1 MNEKQKWL
9 VAFGRG
15 WVDRT
20 EIENSGEMLFSV
32 YVELARS
39 YNLEFDVE
47 KDKVKLRLKNEHIR
61 V

>member
-1 MNEKQKWL
+1 MNEEQMWL

-15 WVDRT
+15 WVDRF
-20 EIENSGEMLFSV
+20 EIEDSGDMLFSV
-32 YVELARS
+32 YVTLARS

-47 KDKVKLRLKNEHIR
+47 KDKVKLRVKNEHIS

>member
-1 MNEKQKWL
+1 MNEEQMWL

-20 EIENSGEMLFSV
+20 EIENSGDMLFSV

-47 KDKVKLRLKNEHIR
+47 KDKVKLRLKNEHIK

>member
-1 MNEKQKWL
+1 MWL

-15 WVDRT
+15 WVDRF
-20 EIENSGEMLFSV
+20 EIEDSGDMLFSV
-32 YVELARS
+32 YVTLARS

-47 KDKVKLRLKNEHIR
+47 KDKVKLRVKNEHIS

>member
-1 MNEKQKWL
+1 MNEEQKWL

-20 EIENSGEMLFSV
+20 EIEDSGDMLFSV
-32 YVELARS
+32 YVILARS
-39 YNLEFDVE
+39 YHLEFDVQA
-47 KDKVKLRLKNEHIR
+47 DKVKLKVKNEPIR